1 MLSAFITGLL
11 AGVAA
16 AVPIGAVAVL
26 LLDVAH
32 RRGFSRAAA
41 GGLGIAGADTLFAAA
56 AVLLAGAAARLL
68 ANWTLLV
75 NIVSAVT
82 LVVVALL
89 AVRSYVTES
98 RDARPGGNAHDLS
111 ESEARSGWLTFAVFL
126 RAALVHPVT
135 LVFYLALTLGLTA
148 GFDSWA
154 AGAVFVAGVFIASA
168 AWHVLLARVG
178 SRRKAPLSQR
188 TRLIVLILD
197 CGIVA
202 VFVVVILTQP
212 AAA

>member
-68 ANWTLLV
+68 VDWLLLI
-75 NIVSAVT
+75 NIVSAIT

-89 AVRSYVTES
+89 AVRAFIAQG
-98 RDARPGGNAHDLS
+98 RDARLASASHDLS
-111 ESEARSGWLTFAVFL
+111 ESEARSGWLTFAAFF

-135 LVFYLALTLGLTA
+135 LVFYLALTLALSA

-168 AWHVLLARVG
+168 GWYLLLARVG

-188 TRLIVLILD
+188 TRLVVLILD
-197 CGIVA
+197 CCIVA
-202 VFVVVILTQP
+202 AFVAVILTQP
-212 AAA
+212 ATA

>member
-1 MLSAFITGLL
+1 MFGAFITGLL
-11 AGVAA
+11 AGIAV
-16 AVPIGAVAVL
+16 AVPVGAVAVL

-32 RRGFSRAAA
+32 RRGFRRAAV
-41 GGLGIAGADTLFAAA
+41 GGLGIASADTLFAAV

-68 ANWTLLV
+68 VDWLLLV

-89 AVRSYVTES
+89 AIRAYVREG
-98 RDARPGGNAHDLS
+98 RGARLASASHDLT

-135 LVFYLALTLGLTA
+135 LVFYLALTLALSA
-148 GFDSWA
+148 GFDSWT
-154 AGAVFVAGVFIASA
+154 AGAAFVVGVFIASA
-168 AWHVLLARVG
+168 GWHLMLARAG

-188 TRLIVLILD
+188 TRLLVLILD
-197 CGIVA
+197 CCIVA

-212 AAA
+212 ATA